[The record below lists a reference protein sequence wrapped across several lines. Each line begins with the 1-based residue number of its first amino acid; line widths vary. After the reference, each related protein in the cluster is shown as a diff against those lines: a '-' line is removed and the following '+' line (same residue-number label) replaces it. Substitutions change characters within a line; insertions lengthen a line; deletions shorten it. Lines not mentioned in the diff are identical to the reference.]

1 SILTAAPSVNVKI
14 AALAQRV
21 QELLSAHDADFGRDG
36 GVLPYLSDAVT
47 DARSRAERLAVT
59 ANNYAGAGEPADYG
73 PERLAEIAWA
83 GEAPG
88 GVDALFSGEPLDVRD
103 RVRLYVLWGVRK
115 DQDDTEAEAL
125 AFRDALRSQDPDA
138 PGVVAALRTDGYIAH
153 TDAD

>member
-1 SILTAAPSVNVKI
+1 MSILTAAPSLNVKI
-14 AALAQRV
+14 AALAARV
-21 QELLSAHDADFGRDG
+21 QALLSAHDADFGRDG

-59 ANNYAGAGEPADYG
+59 AASYAGAGQPADYG

-125 AFRDALRSQDPDA
+125 AFRDALRSRDPDA
-138 PGVVAALRTDGYIAH
+138 PGVVAALRAE
-153 TDAD
+153 